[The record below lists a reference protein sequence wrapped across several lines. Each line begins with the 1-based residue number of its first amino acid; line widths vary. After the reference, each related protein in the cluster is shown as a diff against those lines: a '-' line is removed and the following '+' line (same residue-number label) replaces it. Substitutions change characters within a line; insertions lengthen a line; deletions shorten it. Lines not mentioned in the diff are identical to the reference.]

1 MAEIESDIQWEKERE
16 CVRAREREKG
26 GGRYFKHRNIKS

>member
-16 CVRAREREKG
+16 CVRARERERG
-26 GGRYFKHRNIKS
+26 GGDILNIEI